1 MMRIRP
7 SLVVVAC
14 ALLLLLRWLPS
25 QGKNSPGLSYDA
37 AACTLA
43 HTLESTPV
51 VPAAELSQNSTAEV
65 RLFWWYRFDGRRR
78 SARHA
83 QRFTCSDGLRCVS
96 NSRKSAFA
104 DSHGVVVWVGPG
116 RPACLPPRRAQHT
129 WVMEFSESPAI
140 YKELLDSDFTR
151 RFDLKVSHELDSDV
165 VLTALHPLVEGGAIP
180 PSTWLRLS
188 ADEAIAGRSAVVW
201 IASYCPAHSR
211 RAELVRHLQHA
222 LPSSVPLLSIGRC
235 MHNHDEPL
243 LIAKQA
249 DGGGNAS
256 TWMSKIRVLSQY
268 TFCLIAENS
277 IARDY
282 VTEKLFHA
290 FAAGCLPVYYGT
302 IDVSQ
307 FLPTPTAAIQ
317 VLSFNSVQELRNELV
332 ALAGDSS
339 AYRARMAWRRD
350 AALVG
355 AWWARMQAVTN
366 SATTATKP
374 AIFCAICSA
383 VARHRSRASGGRL
396 GSDRRGGL
404 HGSPVPKDFVWPP
417 LLAPPASKR

>member
-211 RAELVRHLQHA
+211 RAELVPSAACAAFVRAAAVHRQVHAQPRRAAADCEAGRRRRECEHLDEQNPGALAVHVLPDRREFDCARLRHREA
-222 LPSSVPLLSIGRC
+222 LPRL
-235 MHNHDEPL
+235 
-243 LIAKQA
+243 
-249 DGGGNAS
+249 
-256 TWMSKIRVLSQY
+256 
-268 TFCLIAENS
+268 
-277 IARDY
+277 
-282 VTEKLFHA
+282 
-290 FAAGCLPVYYGT
+290 AAGCLPVYYGT

-332 ALAGDSS
+332 ALAGTPS